1 MNKLKLTLYRVYC
14 ANKYTIG
21 HLYVNGK
28 YFCDTLEDPCRD
40 LNQNGKFDNGEHKVY
55 GNTAIP
61 FSTYKVKLTY
71 SPKFN
76 RLLPLVLG
84 VSEFEGIRIHA
95 GNTVKDTEGCILP
108 GENKEKGKVLNSKFY
123 ENKLVELFKQ
133 YENVGE
139 LEIVFGQPKK

>member
-14 ANKYTIG
+14 TNKYTIG

-61 FSTYKVKLTY
+61 FSIYKVKLTY

-108 GENKEKGKVLNSKFY
+108 GENKEKGKVLNSRFY
-123 ENKLVELFKQ
+123 ENKLVKLFKQ